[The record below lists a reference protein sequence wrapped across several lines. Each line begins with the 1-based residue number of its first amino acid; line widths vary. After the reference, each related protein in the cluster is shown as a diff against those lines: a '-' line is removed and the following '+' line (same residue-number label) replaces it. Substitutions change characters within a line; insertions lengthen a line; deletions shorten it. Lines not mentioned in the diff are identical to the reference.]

1 MSQDN
6 VEVAGRMVQKA
17 AMLIALPVILLTI
30 AAGGCGG
37 DDNKESSSQ
46 PAAQSPAEHS
56 APAELVG
63 TYAMN
68 LKSSDLPP
76 NPPPE
81 LTDRAQKWTL
91 KIANSGHPNGG
102 RAFTI
107 INDELGKL
115 ESSNFGVVGDRVL
128 LHDEECAVAAAPV
141 ESEYG
146 WSLRERE
153 LRFTEVKNGCKDK
166 VVLTLLTSEPWFK
179 RR

>member
-1 MSQDN
+1 
-6 VEVAGRMVQKA
+6 
-17 AMLIALPVILLTI
+17 
-30 AAGGCGG
+30 
-37 DDNKESSSQ
+37 
-46 PAAQSPAEHS
+46 
-56 APAELVG
+56 
-63 TYAMN
+63 MN

-76 NPPPE
+76 NPPQE
-81 LTDRAQKWTL
+81 LTDRAEKWTL

-146 WSLRERE
+146 WRLRERE
-153 LRFTEVKNGCKDK
+153 LRFTEVKNGCEDN

-179 RR
+179 QR